1 MTDVAANLSRVAAT
15 IPAGVI
21 LVAVSKFHPVEA
33 LRCAYDAG
41 QRVFAES
48 RAQEL
53 AVKAPALPP
62 DIEWHFIGHLQTN
75 KVRAVLPHVS
85 LIQSIDSSRLLRA
98 VSDEAVRQGRVVDV
112 LLEVNVTADGSKTG
126 MAPDEFDGLAAG
138 FSSAEFPGVRV
149 RGLMGM
155 ATFTDDTAVV
165 RRDFEALRGLF
176 DSLRSGVF
184 STSPE
189 FDILSMGMSDDRDI
203 AIACGSTMVRVGT
216 DIFGYRE
223 Y

>member
-1 MTDVAANLSRVAAT
+1 M
-15 IPAGVI
+15 
-21 LVAVSKFHPVEA
+21 
-33 LRCAYDAG
+33 
-41 QRVFAES
+41 
-48 RAQEL
+48 
-53 AVKAPALPP
+53 
-62 DIEWHFIGHLQTN
+62 
-75 KVRAVLPHVS
+75 LPHVS
-85 LIQSIDSSRLLRA
+85 LIQSIDSRRLLRA

-112 LLEVNVTADGSKTG
+112 LLEVNVSADGSKTG

-138 FSSAEFPGVRV
+138 FSAAEFPGVRV

-189 FDILSMGMSDDRDI
+189 FDTLSMGMSDDRDI

>member
-15 IPAGVI
+15 VPEGVT

-33 LRCAYDAG
+33 LRSAYDAG

-53 AVKAPALPP
+53 AAKAPALPD

-75 KVRAVLPHVS
+75 KVRSVIPHAS
-85 LIQSIDSSRLLRA
+85 LIQSVDSARLLEA
-98 VSDEAVRQGRVVDV
+98 ISTEAVKQGKIMDV
-112 LLEVNVTADGSKTG
+112 LLEVNVSADGSKTG
-126 MAPDEFDGLAAG
+126 MSPEDFAALTEGFDAG
-138 FSSAEFPGVRV
+138 DYPGVRV

-155 ATFTDDTAVV
+155 ATFTDDRAVV
-165 RRDFEALRGLF
+165 RRDFEALRRLF
-176 DSLRSGVF
+176 DDLRAGTF
-184 STSPE
+184 AASPC
-189 FDILSMGMSDDRDI
+189 FDTLSMGMSDDRDI

-216 DIFGYRE
+216 DIFGQRE

>member
-1 MTDVAANLSRVAAT
+1 MTDVAANLNRVAAT
-15 IPAGVI
+15 IPEGVT

-53 AVKAPALPP
+53 AAKAPVLPD

-75 KVRAVLPHVS
+75 KVRSVLPHVS
-85 LIQSIDSSRLLRA
+85 LIQSVDSARLLEA
-98 VSDEAVRQGRVVDV
+98 ISTEAVRQGLTVDV
-112 LLEVNVTADGSKTG
+112 LLEVNVSDDDSKTG
-126 MAPDEFDGLAAG
+126 MSPDDFAAMTAGLPT
-138 FSSAEFPGVRV
+138 EKYPGVRV

-155 ATFTDDTAVV
+155 ATFTDDREVV
-165 RRDFEALRGLF
+165 RRDFETLRRLF
-176 DSLRSGVF
+176 DELREGAF
-184 STSPE
+184 ATSPV

-203 AIACGSTMVRVGT
+203 AIECGSTMVRVGT
-216 DIFGYRE
+216 DIFGQRE

>member
-1 MTDVAANLSRVAAT
+1 MTDVAANLNRVAAG
-15 IPAGVI
+15 IPEGVT

-53 AVKAPALPP
+53 AAKAPALPD

-75 KVRAVLPHVS
+75 KVRSVIPHVA
-85 LIQSIDSSRLLRA
+85 LIQSVDSARLLQA
-98 VSDEAVRQGRVVDV
+98 ISSEAVKLGKTVDV
-112 LLEVNVTADGSKTG
+112 LLEVNVSADGTKTG
-126 MAPDEFDGLAAG
+126 MSPEDFAALTDEYDPKLY
-138 FSSAEFPGVRV
+138 PGVRV

-155 ATFTDDTAVV
+155 ATFTDDRTVV
-165 RRDFEALRGLF
+165 RRDFEALRQLF
-176 DSLRSGVF
+176 EKLRAGAFASA
-184 STSPE
+184 PE
-189 FDILSMGMSDDRDI
+189 FDTLSMGMSDDRDI
-203 AIACGSTMVRVGT
+203 AIDCGSTMVRVGT
-216 DIFGYRE
+216 DIFGQRE